1 MENVNLCGVA
11 QLLRGLLKQGRITP
25 KEAQKILSRVAV
37 QIGADIII
45 SL

>member
-11 QLLRGLLKQGRITP
+11 QLLRGLLKQGKITRQ
-25 KEAQKILSRVAV
+25 EAQKILSRVASET
-37 QIGADIII
+37 GANILV